1 MEMCLSLQRRRIPI
15 YFERFVAVGGGDFG
29 VVTEFTYRVY
39 RQGDGV
45 FLVHLLYLCVPF
57 IPLVHSSQHAYS

>member
-1 MEMCLSLQRRRIPI
+1 M
-15 YFERFVAVGGGDFG
+15 AVGGGDFG